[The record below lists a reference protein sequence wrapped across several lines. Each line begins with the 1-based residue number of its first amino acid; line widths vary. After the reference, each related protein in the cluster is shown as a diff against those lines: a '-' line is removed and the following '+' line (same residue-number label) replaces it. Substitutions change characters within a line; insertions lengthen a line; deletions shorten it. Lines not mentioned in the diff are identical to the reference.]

1 MLRTIANQTTQ
12 MAKKNRDSNFF
23 ICFEA
28 RAAVK
33 RFDPGLF
40 TYVSDLLCELT
51 HVNT

>member
-1 MLRTIANQTTQ
+1 

-33 RFDPGLF
+33 RFDPGVYLF